1 MFTLH
6 YTNTDQV
13 QDRSL
18 WLAVCKLSHHTN
30 IWDTIIIL
38 LKEINIEYAV
48 VYILPESPPLW
59 RKDSKNSEVYERE

>member
-1 MFTLH
+1 MFTLY

-18 WLAVCKLSHHTN
+18 WLAVCKLSTHTN
-30 IWDTIIIL
+30 IWDTLIIL

-48 VYILPESPPLW
+48 VYILPEFPPLG
-59 RKDSKNSEVYERE
+59 RKDSKDSEVYERE